1 VLRDHFPIF
10 ENKVFINS
18 CSKGALSHEV
28 KKAYSDYLND
38 WQVIGSPWELWVEKQ
53 EATRNIFAD
62 LINAAPG
69 EVAITTS
76 ASTAVSNLTTALDYN
91 QRSKIVVTDF
101 EFPTVPQIWHAQEAR
116 GADVVHVPERDG
128 RIPLELIEA
137 AIDENTALVAITHVC
152 YRNGAKQDVDAI
164 VDIAHRKGALV
175 LLDAYQSLGTMPI
188 DVKALGVDFL
198 IGGALKY
205 LLGSSGLA
213 FLYVRQDLV
222 EGLKP
227 TTTGWFAQEDIFALD
242 IYAHVPANSARRFE
256 AGTPS
261 VPNLY
266 AGLAG
271 LEIIRSLGFDRIEA
285 HVREL
290 TAAIKERAHEAG
302 FNLTTPFS
310 PDEHGALIAIKA
322 MQVEELVAKLA
333 EDDIIV
339 SSRDGNLRISPH
351 FYNTLE
357 DVDRLFTGLAK
368 QRKFLMVDMVTL

>member
-1 VLRDHFPIF
+1 MLRDHFPIF
-10 ENKVFINS
+10 KSKVFINS

-28 KKAYSDYLND
+28 KEAYHAYLND
-38 WQVIGSPWELWVEKQ
+38 WEVLGSPWELWVEKL
-53 EATRNIFAD
+53 EATRGTFAD

-76 ASTAVSNLTTALDYN
+76 ASTAVSNLTSALDFN
-91 QRSKIVVTDF
+91 KRDKIVVTDF
-101 EFPTVPQIWHAQEAR
+101 EFPTVPQVLHAQEAR
-116 GADVVHVPERDG
+116 GAKVVHVPEREG
-128 RIPLELIEA
+128 RIPLEFIEA
-137 AIDENTALVAITHVC
+137 AIDENTALVAVTHVC
-152 YRNGAKQDVDAI
+152 YHNGAKQDVKAI

-175 LLDAYQSLGTMPI
+175 LLDAYQSLGSMPI

-198 IGGALKY
+198 VGGALKY

-213 FLYVRQDLV
+213 FLYARQDLI
-222 EGLKP
+222 EGLEP

-242 IYAHVPANSARRFE
+242 IHAHVPARTARRFE

-271 LEIIRSLGFDRIEA
+271 LNLIHSLGPGRIEA

-290 TAAIKERAHEAG
+290 TGAIKERAREAG
-302 FNLTTPFS
+302 FNLTTPFA
-310 PDEHGALIAIKA
+310 PDEHGALIALKA
-322 MQVEELVAKLA
+322 EQVEELVANLA
-333 EDDIIV
+333 GDDIIV
-339 SSRDGNLRISPH
+339 SSRAGNLRISPH

-357 DVDRLFTGLAK
+357 DVDRLFTALAK
-368 QRKFLMVDMVTL
+368 HQRFLVSHTATL